1 MTRIKLARWDR
12 FCIKNNNFLLKN
24 KKTARYKTEKWHNH
38 LEFVVC

>member
-24 KKTARYKTEKWHNH
+24 KKTARYKTENVKRKLN
-38 LEFVVC
+38 

>member
-24 KKTARYKTEKWHNH
+24 KKKIVRYKIENVKRKLN
-38 LEFVVC
+38 